1 VSVLELGGL
10 AKGAMAT
17 LGMLAVQGTVLA
29 LLAYGLTRIGRLRPA
44 WQAAIWLVVAI
55 KFALPWGPAMPWSLS
70 DLFSQLT
77 SSPEPATPFVLTD
90 HMTRAAA
97 PTVAAWPSV
106 GWILLASIWALGALV
121 VLARVLV
128 AQRRTTIA
136 ARRAPLAP
144 AAMQELLRSL
154 GGRRARLVVAS
165 DVGPHVVGMLRP
177 IIVVPPTLF
186 GDQALLRAVL
196 LHELAHVRRLDAIA
210 RVFQIAAS
218 TLLWWFPIVRL
229 VNKKLE
235 LAREAACDAWA
246 LEAGDVARAA
256 YARLLVRMAS
266 LKIHAHAHA
275 LAAPRSLDARVAAV
289 LGPPVRA
296 RMTHV
301 QRFALV
307 AFALL
312 ALGGARSA
320 TATEKTVVCSYTSEM
335 AATLY
340 DRFPDADLDGD
351 GLLSRDEAC
360 DLQASLKQA
369 PEERLSRFSPEDE
382 AELQT
387 LLAEPLGCEL
397 DPTLN
402 PVTATCRQ

>member
-1 VSVLELGGL
+1 VSVVEFGVL

-29 LLAYGLTRIGRLRPA
+29 ILAYALTRIGTLRPA
-44 WQAAIWLVVAI
+44 WQAAIWLVVAV

-70 DLFSQLT
+70 DLVAQLT
-77 SSPEPATPFVLTD
+77 SSPEAATQFVLTD
-90 HMTRAAA
+90 NMTRASA
-97 PTVAAWPSV
+97 PVVNAWPAV
-106 GWILLASIWALGALV
+106 GWIALASVWSIGALV
-121 VLARVLV
+121 VVARALV
-128 AQRRTTIA
+128 AQRRISVA
-136 ARRAPLAP
+136 ARSAPLAP
-144 AAMQELLRSL
+144 AAMQQLLHSL
-154 GGRRARLVVAS
+154 GGRRARLAVAS

-177 IIVVPPTLF
+177 IIVVPPALL
-186 GDQALLRAVL
+186 DDPVLLRAVV

-218 TLLWWFPIVRL
+218 ALLWWFPVVRL

-246 LEAGDVARAA
+246 LEAGDVARPA

-266 LKIHAHAHA
+266 LRTHAHAHA

-296 RMTHV
+296 RMSHL
-301 QRFALV
+301 QRFVLG

-312 ALGGARSA
+312 ALGGARTA
-320 TATEKTVVCSYTSEM
+320 TATEKTVVCTYTSEM

-360 DLQASLKQA
+360 DLQAVLKQA
-369 PEERLSRFSPEDE
+369 PEERLSRFTAEDE